1 MNLVKL
7 QDTKLVHNN
16 HLPFLYT
23 NKERSEREI
32 KETIPFTIA
41 TKKPSNK
48 SIQTGIYNG
57 ENTVSSISSAGKTE
71 QLHLKG

>member
-1 MNLVKL
+1 MYAFA
-7 QDTKLVHNN
+7 NN
-16 HLPFLYT
+16 
-23 NKERSEREI
+23 KRSEREI